1 MIPACVSAALT
12 AFVSAFF
19 PITPV
24 EPYLVALAAATGY
37 SPIALG
43 VAAAVG
49 QTIGKTTLFLG
60 ARGAIRSARLRGWIE
75 AAKRRREHRRADRC
89 ARAATGQ
96 AVVGDSTG
104 PNPSAARTG
113 AEAAAGEVRTAAAAA
128 ECEARLSSS
137 AAHIDS
143 AETGEARTDTAAAAT
158 VRESRRGPFAPVVA
172 TGRRL
177 LTLLDRPSLAVP
189 ILLLSATTGFPPLM
203 ATSIYAAGTRINLP
217 LFVAAC
223 LVGRSIRF
231 IAIAYAPQLVLG

>member
-1 MIPACVSAALT
+1 VIAACLTAALT
-12 AFVSAFF
+12 ALVSAFF

-24 EPYLVALAAATGY
+24 EPYLLALAAATEY

-60 ARGAIRSARLRGWIE
+60 ARGAFRSARLRRWVE
-75 AAKRRREHRRADRC
+75 AAEERRDRRRA
-89 ARAATGQ
+89 
-96 AVVGDSTG
+96 
-104 PNPSAARTG
+104 SAAREDVATG
-113 AEAAAGEVRTAAAAA
+113 SGTASTATDVR
-128 ECEARLSSS
+128 
-137 AAHIDS
+137 
-143 AETGEARTDTAAAAT
+143 
-158 VRESRRGPFAPVVA
+158 VRRGPFAALIA

-177 LTLLDRPSLAVP
+177 LALLDRPSLAVP
-189 ILLLSATTGFPPLM
+189 ILLLSATTGLPPLM

-231 IAIAYAPQLVLG
+231 IAIAYAPQLVLAAGH

>member
-1 MIPACVSAALT
+1 MIPACLSAALT

-60 ARGAIRSARLRGWIE
+60 ARGAIRSTRLRQWLE
-75 AAKRRREHRRADRC
+75 AAKRRRGRQ
-89 ARAATGQ
+89 RAA
-96 AVVGDSTG
+96 
-104 PNPSAARTG
+104 RC
-113 AEAAAGEVRTAAAAA
+113 AEAAVAPTAAVEAPANPAAESGAGRTAA
-128 ECEARLSSS
+128 ESGTART
-137 AAHIDS
+137 AVD
-143 AETGEARTDTAAAAT
+143 TDTAAGPA
-158 VRESRRGPFAPVVA
+158 VRGRRTGPFAALVA

-177 LTLLDRPSLAVP
+177 LTLLDRPALAAPV
-189 ILLLSATTGFPPLM
+189 LLLSATTGFPPLM
-203 ATSIYAAGTRINLP
+203 ATSICAAGTRINLP

-223 LVGRSIRF
+223 LIGRSVRF
-231 IAIAYAPQLVLG
+231 IAIAYAPQLVLS

>member
-1 MIPACVSAALT
+1 MIPACLSAALT

-24 EPYLVALAAATGY
+24 EPYLVGLAAATSY

-60 ARGAIRSARLRGWIE
+60 ARGAIRSARLRGWLE
-75 AAKRRREHRRADRC
+75 AAKQRRERRRAARC
-89 ARAATGQ
+89 AKAAMTPTVVACDSGTPRPVAGADEFSAPAAEIQTSTETTGAQ
-96 AVVGDSTG
+96 TVT
-104 PNPSAARTG
+104 AARQ
-113 AEAAAGEVRTAAAAA
+113 VRTVIDGDAVAAPPSWRD
-128 ECEARLSSS
+128 RL
-137 AAHIDS
+137 
-143 AETGEARTDTAAAAT
+143 RVPFTAL
-158 VRESRRGPFAPVVA
+158 VA

-177 LTLLDRPSLAVP
+177 LVLLDRPALAAP
-189 ILLLSATTGFPPLM
+189 ILLLSATTGLPPLM
-203 ATSIYAAGTRINLP
+203 AASIYAAGTRINLP

-231 IAIAYAPQLVLG
+231 IAIAYAPQLVLS